1 MQKMYLSKALAAKFF
16 DNPQNAMNARLHF
29 FYVQKPY
36 KLAWYS
42 FMSKENHANAESFVW
57 PIENYAVP
65 GCTDTI
71 ESSPDMQILCRDIAK
86 RIAAQPSN
94 SLTMRL
100 MATAL
105 AVKLGATELQP
116 ELDLLRLQ
124 NNAFSETTWK
134 TNLVSP
140 RELAKAY
147 ENGKQYELAVHTIEK
162 YRLFEKIK

>member
-1 MQKMYLSKALAAKFF
+1 
-16 DNPQNAMNARLHF
+16 
-29 FYVQKPY
+29 
-36 KLAWYS
+36 
-42 FMSKENHANAESFVW
+42 MSKENHAMAEWFVW

-65 GCTDTI
+65 GCIDTI
-71 ESSPDMQILCRDIAK
+71 KSSPDIQILCRDTAK

-105 AVKLGATELQP
+105 AVKLGATELQA

-124 NNAFSETTWK
+124 NNAFSETIWK

-140 RELAKAY
+140 GELAKAY
-147 ENGKQYELAVHTIEK
+147 EDGKQYELAIHTIEK
-162 YRLFEKIK
+162 YRLFEKTR